1 MTFNTGDCLIEVT
14 EWTGLTVNGL
24 YTLICVFLLQIG
36 DIRVSFEY
44 AGLSGQSTLGSPEVV
59 SIITQSD
66 HILVS
71 LYIFK
76 A

>member
-1 MTFNTGDCLIEVT
+1 MTD
-14 EWTGLTVNGL
+14 WTGLTVNGL

>member
-1 MTFNTGDCLIEVT
+1 M
-14 EWTGLTVNGL
+14 
-24 YTLICVFLLQIG
+24 YTLICVLLLQIG

>member
-1 MTFNTGDCLIEVT
+1 
-14 EWTGLTVNGL
+14 L
-24 YTLICVFLLQIG
+24 YTLTCVFLLQIG
-36 DIRVSFEY
+36 DIKVSFEY

-71 LYIFK
+71 LCIFK